1 MSRRHSHPPVRTILS
16 SIGCAWEGLSY
27 ALRSQRNLRFHVAAG
42 VTAVVAGVA
51 MEFTRF
57 ELALVVLTVCVV
69 ILAEML
75 NTALEF
81 ALNLLEA
88 RDHPVVRAA
97 KDIAAG
103 GVLAA
108 VAGALLVALL
118 LFVPRLWW
126 MLWGFHT

>member
-1 MSRRHSHPPVRTILS
+1 MKSRPAPAPVRTIFG

-27 ALRSQRNLRFHVAAG
+27 ALRSQRNLRIHMAAA
-42 VTAVVAGVA
+42 VTAVVAAVA
-51 MEFTRF
+51 LEFTPL
-57 ELALVVLTVCVV
+57 ELALVVLTACVV

-97 KDIAAG
+97 KDLAAG

-108 VAGALLVALL
+108 VAGSLLGAALL
-118 LFVPRLWW
+118 FGPRLWA
-126 MLWGFHT
+126 MLWGLRG